1 VGVNVIDRVQLALT
15 ASVAPQLLVS
25 AKTEG
30 FVPVSVMLVMLRGA
44 VPGFERA
51 TVCAVLVVPLD

>member
-1 VGVNVIDRVQLALT
+1 VGVKVIDRVQLALT
-15 ASVAPQLLVS
+15 ASVAPQLLVN

-44 VPGFERA
+44 VPGFERV
-51 TVCAVLVVPLD
+51 TV